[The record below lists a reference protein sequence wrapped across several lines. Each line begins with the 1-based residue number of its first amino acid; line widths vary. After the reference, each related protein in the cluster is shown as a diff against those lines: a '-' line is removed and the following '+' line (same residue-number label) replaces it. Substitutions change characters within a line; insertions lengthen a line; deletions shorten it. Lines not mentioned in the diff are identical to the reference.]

1 MAHECWEAPGPE
13 QGHGAWEPA
22 RVRGCSRHSAPCV
35 GRQRAA
41 TQEWWWPAGR
51 PARAWCKGDEKFG
64 FCSLR
69 IPYRSYHSLFCKGHL
84 GLLSQGREA
93 APTPPPQPPE
103 TTRCWFTSVS
113 PVPSPEPGTQQV
125 ARKCLLADR
134 MDAWTDKTTVLGF
147 LCLSDFLLSQF
158 SLCGQPRSW
167 FHSLCARNRKPLPR
181 QRVGERLWQGEGG
194 SRSEPRCQLLF
205 LPWALSKAEPV
216 PRGPGR
222 PQRCPLPG
230 ARGSGPA

>member
-1 MAHECWEAPGPE
+1 M
-13 QGHGAWEPA
+13 
-22 RVRGCSRHSAPCV
+22 
-35 GRQRAA
+35 
-41 TQEWWWPAGR
+41 AGR

-181 QRVGERLWQGEGG
+181 QRVGERPWQGERG